1 MRTIV
6 KSIIKKEVGEYD
18 LPANSTKLKEEAEEL
33 LRKYETNLQSALRT
47 TAPKGIISKK
57 KLL

>member
-18 LPANSTKLKEEAEEL
+18 LHSNSIKLKEEAEEL
-33 LRKYETNLQSALRT
+33 IKKYETNL
-47 TAPKGIISKK
+47 
-57 KLL
+57 